1 MVRNFR
7 TKFCCVQHLV
17 CFLLCI
23 GLQASSEDAIS
34 EMPHE
39 HLCGHDGSCDD
50 TVSMLQFR
58 TEHPRTKASKRP
70 IHPLG
75 SWVFKDFHIVVQH
88 KSGTVM
94 SYQAAYGM
102 LNALAGYLPV
112 YWAPPIIDVPWLSLG
127 IAPSEELMQTP
138 TPACHVHMA
147 RNPFELIVSDYMYH
161 MGNAEPEWTEDV
173 KFGDTLDLDDCPAML
188 IDGRMS
194 QYCLTPGGARQ
205 PYWLSLWLKGIENV
219 YHRSRSGNLSAWLP
233 DVMANESWSGYL
245 QRVDTDAGLIANVIW
260 TSTTTMPA
268 LKTSHDFME
277 SQPCSLNVCFNEWY
291 DDCNAAW
298 SRVLTAWQ
306 IEEPGYA
313 AMLAGAKKSCPEG
326 NIFADEHSSD
336 YNMKERGVQAEE
348 PSWRMVK
355 RLKELDLLLFNGSIA
370 SLEKHITC
378 PVSGK
383 YKEPL

>member
-1 MVRNFR
+1 MVHNLR

-75 SWVFKDFHIVVQH
+75 SWVFKDFHLVSQH
-88 KSGTVM
+88 KSGTEM
-94 SYQAAYGM
+94 SFQAAGGM
-102 LNALAGYLPV
+102 ISALAGYLPL
-112 YWAPPIIDVPWLSLG
+112 YWAPPIIDVPWLTLG
-127 IAPSEELMQTP
+127 IAPSEEFMQTP

-147 RNPFELIVSDYMYH
+147 RNPFELIVSDYKYH
-161 MGNAEPEWTEDV
+161 MGNGEADWTGNI
-173 KFGDTLDLDDCPAML
+173 KIGDMLGLEDCPAMM
-188 IDGRMS
+188 DGGRMS

-205 PYWLSLWLKGIENV
+205 PYWLSQWLTGFKNV
-219 YHRSRSGNLSAWLP
+219 FHRSHSGNLSAWLP
-233 DVMANESWSGYL
+233 DVRANESWSEYL

-260 TSTTTMPA
+260 TPTTTMPA

-298 SRVLTAWQ
+298 TKVLKEWQ
-306 IEEPGYA
+306 VEEPGYA
-313 AMLAGAKKSCPEG
+313 EMLAGAKTSCPG
-326 NIFADEHSSD
+326 ANILAAGHSSKATLK
-336 YNMKERGVQAEE
+336 MRGLKTEE
-348 PSWRMVK
+348 PWRMVN
-355 RLKELDLLLFNGSIA
+355 RLRELDQLLFNGSIA
-370 SLEKHITC
+370 ALEKHLTC

>member
-1 MVRNFR
+1 MVHNFR
-7 TKFCCVQHLV
+7 TKFCCVQHLG

-58 TEHPRTKASKRP
+58 TEHPRTKSSKVP
-70 IHPLG
+70 INPLG
-75 SWVFKDFHIVVQH
+75 SWVTKDFHMVVHH
-88 KSGTVM
+88 KSGTHMAGEAVL
-94 SYQAAYGM
+94 GM
-102 LNALAGYLPV
+102 QMALSSYLPI
-112 YWAPPIIDVPWLSLG
+112 YWAPPLIDGPWTTLG
-127 IAPSEELMQTP
+127 IAPSEEMMQTP

-173 KFGDTLDLDDCPAML
+173 KFGDTLDLADCPPIL
-188 IDGRMS
+188 VGGRMS
-194 QYCLTPGGARQ
+194 QFCVTSRGDVQ
-205 PYWLSLWLKGIENV
+205 PYWLSQWLTGIKNV

-233 DVMANESWSGYL
+233 DVKADESWAEYL
-245 QRVDTDAGLIANVIW
+245 QRVDSDAGLIANAIW
-260 TSTTTMPA
+260 TFSTSLPQLQFNKDYM
-268 LKTSHDFME
+268 D

>member
-1 MVRNFR
+1 MVHNLR

-50 TVSMLQFR
+50 TVSMLQLR
-58 TEHPRTKASKRP
+58 TEHPRSKSSTYSV
-70 IHPLG
+70 PLFG
-75 SWVFKDFHIVVQH
+75 SWVLKEYHVIAQH

-94 SYQAAYGM
+94 GVEAVKGM
-102 LNALAGYLPV
+102 VSTLRLHSPV
-112 YWAPPIIDVPWLSLG
+112 IDAPESTLG
-127 IAPSEELMQTP
+127 RATNISMMQTP
-138 TPACHVHMA
+138 KPACHVHMA
-147 RNPFELIVSDYMYH
+147 RNPFELIVSDYKYH
-161 MGNAEPEWTEDV
+161 MGNGEADWTGNI
-173 KFGDTLDLDDCPAML
+173 KIGDMLGLEDCPAMM
-188 IDGRMS
+188 DGGRMS

-233 DVMANESWSGYL
+233 DVRANESWSEYL

-260 TSTTTMPA
+260 TQTTTLPA
-268 LKTSHDFME
+268 LKASYDFME

-378 PVSGK
+378 PLSGK

>member
-1 MVRNFR
+1 MVHNFR
-7 TKFCCVQHLV
+7 TKFCCVQHLG

-50 TVSMLQFR
+50 TVSMLQLR
-58 TEHPRTKASKRP
+58 TEHPRSKSSTYSV
-70 IHPLG
+70 PLFG
-75 SWVFKDFHIVVQH
+75 SWVLKEYHVIAQH

-94 SYQAAYGM
+94 GVEAVKGM
-102 LNALAGYLPV
+102 VSTLRLHSPV
-112 YWAPPIIDVPWLSLG
+112 IDAPESTLG
-127 IAPSEELMQTP
+127 RATNISMMQTP
-138 TPACHVHMA
+138 KPACHVHMA

-161 MGNAEPEWTEDV
+161 MGNGEPEWTGNITIGEM
-173 KFGDTLDLDDCPAML
+173 LDLEDCPPML
-188 IDGRMS
+188 DGGRMS
-194 QYCLTPGGARQ
+194 PYCLTPRGDRQ
-205 PYWLSLWLKGIENV
+205 PYWLSQWLTGIKNV

-233 DVMANESWSGYL
+233 DVRANESWSEYL

-260 TSTTTMPA
+260 TQTTTLPA
-268 LKTSHDFME
+268 LKASYDFMG

-313 AMLAGAKKSCPEG
+313 AMLAGAKVSCPEANKVAAG
-326 NIFADEHSSD
+326 HSS
-336 YNMKERGVQAEE
+336 NAKMEKAGVQAEE

>member
-1 MVRNFR
+1 MVHNFR

-50 TVSMLQFR
+50 TVSMLQLR
-58 TEHPRTKASKRP
+58 TEHPQSKSSTNDAP
-70 IHPLG
+70 PNLAPWMEKEYHLIA
-75 SWVFKDFHIVVQH
+75 QH
-88 KSGTVM
+88 KSGTEM
-94 SYQAAYGM
+94 AGDAALG
-102 LNALAGYLPV
+102 LIFGANTVFPWDTPV
-112 YWAPPIIDVPWLSLG
+112 IEASWATMGFATDASM
-127 IAPSEELMQTP
+127 MQTP
-138 TPACHVHMA
+138 VPACHVHMT
-147 RNPFELIVSDYMYH
+147 RNPFEMVVSGYKYH
-161 MGNAEPEWTEDV
+161 MSAVEPEWTTIPN
-173 KFGDTLDLDDCPAML
+173 FGDILDHDGCSPKY
-188 IDGRMS
+188 IGGRMS
-194 QYCLTPGGARQ
+194 PICLHPRHGLQEYFVTLFYTGLA
-205 PYWLSLWLKGIENV
+205 NV
-219 YHRSRSGNLSAWLP
+219 YKRSHSGNLSAWLP
-233 DVMANESWSGYL
+233 EVKANESWSQYL
-245 QRVDTDAGLIANVIW
+245 QRVDSDAGLIANFIW
-260 TSTTTMPA
+260 ASTTSFPQ
-268 LKTSHDFME
+268 LRFVNDFVDL
-277 SQPCSLNVCFNEWY
+277 QPCSLNVCFNEWY

-298 SRVLTAWQ
+298 TRVLKAWQ
-306 IEEPGYA
+306 VDEPGYSS
-313 AMLAGAKKSCPEG
+313 MLAGAKKSCPEG

-378 PVSGK
+378 PLSGK